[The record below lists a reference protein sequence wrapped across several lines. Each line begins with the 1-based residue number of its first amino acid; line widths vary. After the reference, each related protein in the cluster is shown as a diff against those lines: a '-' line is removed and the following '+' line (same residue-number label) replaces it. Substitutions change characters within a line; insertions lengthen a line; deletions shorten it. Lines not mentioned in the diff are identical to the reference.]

1 MGAAIEIDTDL
12 SLEELENAY
21 RHATTGISQRRA
33 HVILLRARGVAPF
46 EVARLLCLTP
56 RTISTYVHRFNEKG
70 LNSFLDARAHN
81 VGRAPLLN
89 ERGRDLL
96 QQALESPPE
105 DGGRWSGPK
114 VTRWLE
120 TYVQR
125 EPHSI
130 DNSKGWALLKSLGYS
145 YKSSR
150 PQHVKSASDEEREQW
165 KKNSTS
171 E

>member
-1 MGAAIEIDTDL
+1 MGAAIEVDTNL
-12 SLEELENAY
+12 SLEELEDAY
-21 RHATTGISQRRA
+21 RHAATGISQRRA

-56 RTISTYVHRFNEKG
+56 RTISTYVHRFNDKG
-70 LNSFLDARAHN
+70 IESFLDARAHN
-81 VGRAPLLN
+81 AGRPPLLDEQGRALLK
-89 ERGRDLL
+89 
-96 QQALESPPE
+96 QALESAPE

-120 TYVQR
+120 VYVQR

-130 DNSKGWALLKSLGYS
+130 DDSKGWILLKSLDYS
-145 YKSSR
+145 YKSNR

-171 E
+171 V